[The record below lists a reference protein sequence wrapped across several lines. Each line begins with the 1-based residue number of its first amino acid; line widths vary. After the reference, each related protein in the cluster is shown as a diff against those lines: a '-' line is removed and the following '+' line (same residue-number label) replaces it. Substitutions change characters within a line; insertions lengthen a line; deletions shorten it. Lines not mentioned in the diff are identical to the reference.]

1 MEEES
6 IRKDEKS
13 KARSKTPFIVIFIWI
28 CAVLQFVATT
38 FINYVELTPYKNEIN
53 LWEIQ
58 YAENQ
63 AEQEKLE
70 KQGIIGF
77 DLSKA
82 APELLNNKFNAES
95 KYNAAIRNMV
105 KNVGISIVVAA
116 LLICVGTMTKNSYR
130 NKN

>member
-1 MEEES
+1 
-6 IRKDEKS
+6 
-13 KARSKTPFIVIFIWI
+13 
-28 CAVLQFVATT
+28 LQLVATT
-38 FINYVELTPYKNEIN
+38 FISYVELTPYKNEIK

-63 AEQEKLE
+63 AEQKKLE
-70 KQGIIGF
+70 QQGIIGF
-77 DLSKA
+77 DLSRA
-82 APELLNNKFNAES
+82 APELLTNKSNAEL
-95 KYNAAIRNMV
+95 KYYAAIRNMV